1 MPSQKGGTA
10 YKNTICSVYL
20 SWIWGDFNMQFNDKV
35 KGSFTL
41 EATFVVTIIL
51 WIVFSLC
58 YLSLLSHD
66 QVVLYSSGQKCLREN
81 YPEEQSREV
90 MQKQLFIL
98 KINKVVCKENVLKK
112 KMTVTAEIVMTAPFL
127 SKQTEYRDEMEIENW
142 TCSKRMWDAEII
154 KKE

>member
-1 MPSQKGGTA
+1 
-10 YKNTICSVYL
+10 
-20 SWIWGDFNMQFNDKV
+20 MQFNDKV

-66 QVVLYSSGQKCLREN
+66 QVVLYSGGQKCLREN
-81 YPEEQSREV
+81 YREEQSREV
-90 MQKQLFIL
+90 IQKQLFIL

-112 KMTVTAEIVMTAPFL
+112 KMTVTEFEQWSRMASELRDKAIAE
-127 SKQTEYRDEMEIENW
+127 EIPYEQYYE
-142 TCSKRMWDAEII
+142 EIR
-154 KKE
+154 K